1 MTHLSSFL
9 GAADREMASFSDSKG
24 PKKED
29 PKGITKKMLELG
41 TLINPRLALVTFVSM
56 AHLAPQTLIH
66 QAKNPSYWFVMCHHC
81 IFYRQ
86 QGNKKT
92 IHHFWSFCCRK
103 QQPLGRPLQ
112 MVLPRRVQDRWGAA
126 AFPFSWPFG
135 LIKGTFHIIFYLY

>member
-9 GAADREMASFSDSKG
+9 GAAREMASFSDSKG

-41 TLINPRLALVTFVSM
+41 TLINPGLALVTFVSM

-103 QQPLGRPLQ
+103 QQPFGRPLQ
-112 MVLPRRVQDRWGAA
+112 MVLQCPRSMGRGGIPLFMTLWA
-126 AFPFSWPFG
+126 
-135 LIKGTFHIIFYLY
+135 H